1 METILLTEVCLSL
14 TPLIHSKNIGDK
26 GSIYQMLGETQ
37 NAGITSTD
45 GQLWQDQ
52 RRFGLKFLRDF
63 GLGKNQMQDRVI
75 IILGVFK

>member
-1 METILLTEVCLSL
+1 
-14 TPLIHSKNIGDK
+14 
-26 GSIYQMLGETQ
+26 MLGEKHA
-37 NAGITSTD
+37 AGIIFTD